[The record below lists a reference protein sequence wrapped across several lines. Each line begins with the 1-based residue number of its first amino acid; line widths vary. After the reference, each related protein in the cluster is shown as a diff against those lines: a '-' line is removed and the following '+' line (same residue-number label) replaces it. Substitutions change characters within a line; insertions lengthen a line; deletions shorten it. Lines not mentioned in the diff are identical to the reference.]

1 MAKRQNKIKNKQKL
15 LPLPPPKKKKKKS
28 LWYENYFML
37 KTVKAQK
44 TQEETLTFPFNGLKE
59 FKMEDPVLE

>member
-1 MAKRQNKIKNKQKL
+1 MEQN
-15 LPLPPPKKKKKKS
+15 LPPPSKKKKKKKS
-28 LWYENYFML
+28 LWYEKYFML

-59 FKMEDPVLE
+59 FRMEDPLLE

>member
-1 MAKRQNKIKNKQKL
+1 
-15 LPLPPPKKKKKKS
+15 
-28 LWYENYFML
+28 ML

-59 FKMEDPVLE
+59 FRMEDPLLE